1 MLALK
6 YSAKNVSIWDLYL
19 LRYFARHISTFF
31 WCSHSS
37 PMRHFLIRSSH
48 IIDRVNLDLM
58 NLNST
63 FWKDSNLQ
71 HRMPSF
77 VDVISGL
84 LLLSYYELSVFVL
97 YIQRLPQLNETCF
110 LNGSVINSLSLLV
123 DFNLDADA
131 LEYFLDLLDI
141 TLQDAIDLFDSMTK
155 SRSFSLSLCQPW
167 TIYLN

>member
-1 MLALK
+1 
-6 YSAKNVSIWDLYL
+6 
-19 LRYFARHISTFF
+19 
-31 WCSHSS
+31 
-37 PMRHFLIRSSH
+37 
-48 IIDRVNLDLM
+48 
-58 NLNST
+58 
-63 FWKDSNLQ
+63 
-71 HRMPSF
+71 MPSF